1 VSDAPVALERAGGT
15 HVVRLQREG
24 NRFDEAF
31 LAAFHDALDTI
42 EATFGDAA
50 DTGDAAAVVTIGT
63 GKAFSNG
70 FDLEYLGELGG
81 RGIDA
86 VWDFVDRSCRL
97 LGRVLTFPLPTVAAM
112 NGHAFGIGGMLALAH
127 DQRVMRDERGWF
139 CLPEVDLGL
148 SFHPFMQALI
158 TARLPARTA
167 QEAILTGRRYDAA
180 SALAGSIVDASAPGD
195 NLLARAAELAAPW
208 TGKQPATVAA
218 LKSQL
223 HAVVVA
229 TLER

>member
-1 VSDAPVALERAGGT
+1 MSDAPVALEQRDGT
-15 HVVRLQREG
+15 HVVRLQRDG
-24 NRFDEAF
+24 NLFDEAF
-31 LAAFHDALDTI
+31 LAAFHETLDAI
-42 EATFGDAA
+42 EARLATDDGA
-50 DTGDAAAVVTIGT
+50 TGAAVVTLGT

-97 LGRVLTFPLPTVAAM
+97 LGRVLTFPLPTVAAI
-112 NGHAFGIGGMLALAH
+112 NGHAFGIGGILALAH
-127 DQRVMRDERGWF
+127 DQRVMREERGWF

-148 SFHPFMQALI
+148 SFHPFMQARI

-180 SALAGSIVDASAPGD
+180 AALAAGIVDATAPGD
-195 NLLARAAELAAPW
+195 DLAARAMELAAPW

-218 LKSQL
+218 LKAQL
-223 HAVVVA
+223 HAPVVA
-229 TLER
+229 ALER